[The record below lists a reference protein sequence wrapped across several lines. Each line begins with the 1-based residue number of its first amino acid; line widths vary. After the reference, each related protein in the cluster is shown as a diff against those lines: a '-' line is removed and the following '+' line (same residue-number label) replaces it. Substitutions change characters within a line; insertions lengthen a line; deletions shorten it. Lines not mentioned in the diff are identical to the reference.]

1 MSNRKNENLVSI
13 KESENAVNKKWM
25 DVKMQ

>member
-1 MSNRKNENLVSI
+1 MGNRKNENLVSI
-13 KESENAVNKKWM
+13 KESENAVNKKRM